1 MFILTISVEIHTF
14 VNKGNNKINLLPY
27 RMSHSVLCVLSEQ
40 LDLDFKQTWCHVIN
54 VYIISERRSLFF
66 FFFFF
71 FNFFNIAPLT
81 CALELTSSNSYFN
94 SYCKHLSLRST
105 LSKYLEILDYLLCSH
120 RTTFIDLHRFSREK
134 WISLFEVG
142 SKPSNKNSVLY
153 SV

>member
-1 MFILTISVEIHTF
+1 MVSRDKCLHNFGEAEFIF
-14 VNKGNNKINLLPY
+14 
-27 RMSHSVLCVLSEQ
+27 SH
-40 LDLDFKQTWCHVIN
+40 
-54 VYIISERRSLFF
+54 FF

-81 CALELTSSNSYFN
+81 CAFDLTSSNSNFN
-94 SYCKHLSLRST
+94 SYCKHLSLRSI
-105 LSKYLEILDYLLCSH
+105 LSKHLENLDYLLCTH
-120 RTTFIDLHRFSREK
+120 KTTFIDLPDQFSREK

>member
-1 MFILTISVEIHTF
+1 MCSIWTTRHWFQ
-14 VNKGNNKINLLPY
+14 VNMVSRDKCL
-27 RMSHSVLCVLSEQ
+27 HSFGEAELI
-40 LDLDFKQTWCHVIN
+40 F
-54 VYIISERRSLFF
+54 SLFFFFF

-81 CALELTSSNSYFN
+81 CAFELTSSNSYFN
-94 SYCKHLSLRST
+94 SCCKHLSLRST
-105 LSKYLEILDYLLCSH
+105 LSKYLELLDYLLCPHKS
-120 RTTFIDLHRFSREK
+120 TFIDLHQFSREK